1 MKSIVQKIK
10 NIHDHDINC
19 LSTSENMILSGGE
32 EGRVNVIDDRTLK
45 PIVSWETEK
54 AVRSIGFSPKGDY
67 FAVGNDKLSFYKTD

>member
-45 PIVSWETEK
+45 PIVSW
-54 AVRSIGFSPKGDY
+54 
-67 FAVGNDKLSFYKTD
+67 